1 MSVRGT
7 YYLVGGLNW
16 FATVLPMAVMVLLA
30 QTRGFSLSQIGLY
43 MGLYSLT
50 IIALELPSGA
60 LADAAGRKRILLFA
74 FALAAA
80 AKLVFLF
87 AFDLAT
93 LLAFAVLSGTS
104 RALSSGALEAW
115 FIDALQAEDPDVEL
129 QPALATGNT
138 FHLLGLACGTL
149 LGGVL
154 PQLFDQL
161 PATATTVLT
170 PLSTTVVAAVIAQL
184 LALGVCTVA
193 LREAPLGRPT
203 APSELFDAGGAAG
216 SRSGSREQD
225 SGSGARRPARW
236 ALRSG
241 LRVVREVLADAYAL
255 TRYNR
260 TLQLLLGADL
270 IVGLVLTG
278 SELLWQPFYAV
289 HVGLGADDT
298 MVLGVV
304 LAGCFAMGMVGNL
317 AATPLSR
324 LLGKRYALVA
334 GLFQLLQAASFGL
347 LAWQTNL
354 LLATA
359 CYWSTY
365 VMRSAWSSPHAAL
378 FNREVPGKRRSVM
391 LSVQSLV
398 AFGGSFL
405 GSVTLAPLAEVASIP
420 VAWLVCGGLLTLTTL
435 LYLAL
440 GRERARSAATVPT

>member
-60 LADAAGRKRILLFA
+60 LADAAGRKRILLVA

-87 AFDLAT
+87 AFDLVT

-115 FIDALQAEDPDVEL
+115 FIDTLQAEDPDVEL
-129 QPALATGNT
+129 QPALATGNA

-161 PATATTVLT
+161 PATATSVLT

-184 LALGVCTVA
+184 LALGVCAVA

-203 APSELFDAGGAAG
+203 APSK
-216 SRSGSREQD
+216 
-225 SGSGARRPARW
+225 RPGRQ

-241 LRVVREVLADAYAL
+241 LRVVREVLADAYTI
-255 TRYNR
+255 TRHNR

-298 MVLGVV
+298 MILGVV

-378 FNREVPGKRRSVM
+378 FNREVPGERRSVM

-440 GRERARSAATVPT
+440 DRERARSAATVPA